1 MSKVSIDDQIEAMEI
16 TVVNYR
22 GYTDNLRHLVK
33 KKQREEVWLNIAEE
47 RYPKMVA
54 CLNTLK
60 WLKKNEDKIKAALT
74 P

>member
-1 MSKVSIDDQIEAMEI
+1 MSKISLDDQIDAYEI

-54 CLNTLK
+54 GLNTLK
-60 WLKKNEDKIKAALT
+60 WLKKNEDKIKSALA